1 MNRRIPVCCFI
12 FDLDGT
18 LVYYKGGVLEF
29 LDKIVIN
36 TLQDLNLALPDKKER
51 LKLWDGKISSNDVLR
66 SWEISNL
73 DEFWRTFDNYQLPAV
88 EDGIKNGEILLYDD
102 VLPTLQKLKKEEFVI
117 AVVTNT
123 PPDITEVKL
132 KGLGIRDFFSCVVA
146 LGTEMQELAKPSPY
160 GILKCI
166 KKLGFSPKEV
176 AYVGDSQFDIL
187 AAKNAGCYSVL
198 INREGRVLEE
208 KPDFEIVDLNDLL
221 STFKKCERY

>member
-1 MNRRIPVCCFI
+1 MDRRIPVCCFI

-18 LVYYKGGVLEF
+18 LVNYKDGVLEF
-29 LDKIVIN
+29 LDKIVIK
-36 TLQDLNLALPDKKER
+36 TLQALNLPLLNKKER
-51 LKLWDGKISSNDVLR
+51 LKLWDRKISSNDILR
-66 SWEISNL
+66 SWKISNL
-73 DEFWRTFDNYQLPAV
+73 YEFWRTFDSYQLPAV

-102 VLPTLQKLKKEEFVI
+102 VLPTLQKLKEEGFVI

-123 PPDITEVKL
+123 PSDITEIKL
-132 KGLGIRDFFSCVVA
+132 KGLGIRDFFSCVIA
-146 LGTEMQELAKPSPY
+146 LGTELQELAKPNPY

-176 AYVGDSQFDIL
+176 AYVGESQFDIL

-198 INREGRVLEE
+198 INRERRVLEE
-208 KPDFEIVDLNDLL
+208 EPDFEIVDLNDLL